1 MTVFWKEISA
11 FYTVTSS
18 AAWDR
23 NICRSPH
30 GECRAGTQQFPVSS
44 AMVMPELDQKLP
56 NYGDSGME
64 AEILGR
70 GCRGSQAER
79 GLCCLHRST
88 GGMGGGGRSVP
99 RVPCQARPGFLPVLS
114 AVPARVLHT
123 WCSLSQSPCHCF
135 CFAQRYDRTKL
146 SLKEITNVQY
156 VSCMNPTAGSFTINP
171 RLQVKPCAMA
181 GTSLVLFL
189 CGIFK
194 HEARRKH

>member
-1 MTVFWKEISA
+1 MGNAGQGLSNFQSPQQWSCLSLTKSFLTMETVEWRQRFWAVGVGEVRQKEGSA
-11 FYTVTSS
+11 VCTGVLE
-18 AAWDR
+18 AW
-23 NICRSPH
+23 
-30 GECRAGTQQFPVSS
+30 
-44 AMVMPELDQKLP
+44 
-56 NYGDSGME
+56 
-64 AEILGR
+64 
-70 GCRGSQAER
+70 
-79 GLCCLHRST
+79 
-88 GGMGGGGRSVP
+88 GGGGRSVP